1 MQQGTKTRWSLK
13 VLSKLSH
20 SMVLWYQMC
29 CSQPLRI
36 LRSWSYNFI
45 DIIWLYKEITSSVS
59 SQVYVSTVTPVW
71 FCCIQFVTQGIQ
83 QAFILRITA
92 DSKDTMK
99 RRLSLYEDERPVTDS
114 YLIVLYN
121 WPAVITFHFI
131 RTIKHKFKDCV
142 KWSQCW
148 ERTDTSKPLEKQF
161 LLKSFVHSF
170 HEVLHL
176 NTIMLRLDSLLVL
189 WEGSLYLYILRSLNA
204 NKNIFRKEDSH

>member
-1 MQQGTKTRWSLK
+1 MIFKGPLQAKPFYGSMISD
-13 VLSKLSH
+13 VLFTTIENFEKLELQFH
-20 SMVLWYQMC
+20 RYHMIVQ
-29 CSQPLRI
+29 R
-36 LRSWSYNFI
+36 
-45 DIIWLYKEITSSVS
+45 DITSSVS

-204 NKNIFRKEDSH
+204 NKNIFRKENSH

>member
-1 MQQGTKTRWSLK
+1 MISKGPLQAKPFYGSMISD
-13 VLSKLSH
+13 VLFTTIENFEKLELQFH
-20 SMVLWYQMC
+20 RYHMIVQ
-29 CSQPLRI
+29 R
-36 LRSWSYNFI
+36 
-45 DIIWLYKEITSSVS
+45 DITSSVS